1 VAFDI
6 DANGLLEVSATD
18 RTTGRKQKV
27 SISGGSNLN
36 EQEIKSIIEEAK
48 SKANE
53 DRKKRSVID
62 RKNSALTLIAQ
73 AERRLRDA
81 SLEFGP
87 YGAERQQRA
96 VEIAIQDV
104 EEYLDDYD
112 PQELEISVS
121 ALQEALFGLNR
132 KFAAE
137 RKTDNNPLQGIKNTF
152 GSLKD
157 ELFSDDYWDDDPWDN
172 QMNRNYRNSRYG
184 NSRDDDPWDNDY
196 FLKDYLSILGLS
208 NDFDDK
214 ELKKAFRREARKW
227 HPDLNKN
234 DLNAEERFKLI
245 NEAYEYLRDP
255 NKRNKNSDVNI
266 QEDYENNNFKT
277 GFPDFQDY
285 LDSLFGYEYNANN
298 EDEYTDEP
306 LDDESTNL
314 ENDEF
319 NNYEYPTTSP
329 EEPPPVKLHQDIE
342 TIIEL
347 TPNEALNGASILI
360 ELEDQTM
367 VEVDTPPFA
376 GDGWRLRLENIARG
390 GKDHYLQLKVQTESG
405 LRIDGLRVIYKLELF
420 PHDALLG
427 CAVEVPT
434 LDGNVTLQVPPKS
447 STGRMLRLKGR
458 GLAFEDNVGDQYVE
472 ILVVIPA
479 DINDEEIA
487 LYTRLQEL
495 SLSDS

>member
-1 VAFDI
+1 MVI
-6 DANGLLEVSATD
+6 LGMMIRGTM
-18 RTTGRKQKV
+18 T
-27 SISGGSNLN
+27 IS
-36 EQEIKSIIEEAK
+36 
-48 SKANE
+48 SKN
-53 DRKKRSVID
+53 
-62 RKNSALTLIAQ
+62 
-73 AERRLRDA
+73 
-81 SLEFGP
+81 
-87 YGAERQQRA
+87 
-96 VEIAIQDV
+96 
-104 EEYLDDYD
+104 
-112 PQELEISVS
+112 
-121 ALQEALFGLNR
+121 
-132 KFAAE
+132 
-137 RKTDNNPLQGIKNTF
+137 
-152 GSLKD
+152 
-157 ELFSDDYWDDDPWDN
+157 
-172 QMNRNYRNSRYG
+172 
-184 NSRDDDPWDNDY
+184 
-196 FLKDYLSILGLS
+196 DYLSILGLS

-255 NKRNKNSDVNI
+255 NNKNSDVNF
-266 QEDYENNNFKT
+266 QEDYKNNNFKT

-298 EDEYTDEP
+298 EDEFTDEP

-329 EEPPPVKLHQDIE
+329 KEPPPVKLHQDLE

-347 TPNEALNGASILI
+347 TPDEALNGASILI

-390 GKDHYLQLKVQTESG
+390 GKDHYLQLKVQTKSG

-434 LDGNVTLQVPPKS
+434 LDGDVTLQVPPKS

-458 GLAFEDNVGDQYVE
+458 GLTFEDNVGDQYVE

>member
-1 VAFDI
+1 MVI
-6 DANGLLEVSATD
+6 LGTMIHGTM
-18 RTTGRKQKV
+18 TT
-27 SISGGSNLN
+27 S
-36 EQEIKSIIEEAK
+36 
-48 SKANE
+48 SK
-53 DRKKRSVID
+53 
-62 RKNSALTLIAQ
+62 
-73 AERRLRDA
+73 
-81 SLEFGP
+81 
-87 YGAERQQRA
+87 
-96 VEIAIQDV
+96 
-104 EEYLDDYD
+104 
-112 PQELEISVS
+112 
-121 ALQEALFGLNR
+121 
-132 KFAAE
+132 
-137 RKTDNNPLQGIKNTF
+137 
-152 GSLKD
+152 
-157 ELFSDDYWDDDPWDN
+157 
-172 QMNRNYRNSRYG
+172 
-184 NSRDDDPWDNDY
+184 
-196 FLKDYLSILGLS
+196 KDYLSILGLS
-208 NDFDDK
+208 PDFDDK

-255 NKRNKNSDVNI
+255 NKRNQYLDEDNQ
-266 QEDYENNNFKT
+266 QEYEN
-277 GFPDFQDY
+277 
-285 LDSLFGYEYNANN
+285 
-298 EDEYTDEP
+298 EP
-306 LDDESTNL
+306 FEDESTNTI
-314 ENDEF
+314 NDEF
-319 NNYEYPTTSP
+319 NHYEYPTTSP

-342 TIIEL
+342 TVIEL
-347 TPNEALNGASILI
+347 TPDEALNGASILI

-405 LRIDGLRVIYKLELF
+405 LRIDGLRVLYKLELF

-458 GLAFEDNVGDQYVE
+458 GLTFEDNVGDQYVE

>member
-1 VAFDI
+1 M
-6 DANGLLEVSATD
+6 
-18 RTTGRKQKV
+18 TT
-27 SISGGSNLN
+27 S
-36 EQEIKSIIEEAK
+36 
-48 SKANE
+48 
-53 DRKKRSVID
+53 
-62 RKNSALTLIAQ
+62 
-73 AERRLRDA
+73 
-81 SLEFGP
+81 
-87 YGAERQQRA
+87 
-96 VEIAIQDV
+96 
-104 EEYLDDYD
+104 
-112 PQELEISVS
+112 
-121 ALQEALFGLNR
+121 
-132 KFAAE
+132 
-137 RKTDNNPLQGIKNTF
+137 
-152 GSLKD
+152 
-157 ELFSDDYWDDDPWDN
+157 
-172 QMNRNYRNSRYG
+172 SR
-184 NSRDDDPWDNDY
+184 
-196 FLKDYLSILGLS
+196 KDYLSILGLS
-208 NDFDDK
+208 PDFDDN

-245 NEAYEYLRDP
+245 NEAYKYLREL
-255 NKRNKNSDVNI
+255 NIKKNISDENI
-266 QEDYENNNFKT
+266 QDDYENNNFKT

-285 LDSLFGYEYNANN
+285 LDSLFGYEYSPKNYDERNN
-298 EDEYTDEP
+298 EPFE
-306 LDDESTNL
+306 DESINVD
-314 ENDEF
+314 NDF

-329 EEPPPVKLHQDIE
+329 EEPPPVKLHHDIE

-347 TPNEALNGASILI
+347 TPDEALNGASILI
-360 ELEDQTM
+360 ELEDETV

-405 LRIDGLRVIYKLELF
+405 LRIDGLRVLYKLELF

-458 GLAFEDNVGDQYVE
+458 GLSFEDNIGDQYVE
-472 ILVVIPA
+472 IMVVIPA

>member
-1 VAFDI
+1 M
-6 DANGLLEVSATD
+6 GL
-18 RTTGRKQKV
+18 
-27 SISGGSNLN
+27 
-36 EQEIKSIIEEAK
+36 
-48 SKANE
+48 
-53 DRKKRSVID
+53 
-62 RKNSALTLIAQ
+62 
-73 AERRLRDA
+73 
-81 SLEFGP
+81 P
-87 YGAERQQRA
+87 
-96 VEIAIQDV
+96 
-104 EEYLDDYD
+104 
-112 PQELEISVS
+112 P
-121 ALQEALFGLNR
+121 
-132 KFAAE
+132 
-137 RKTDNNPLQGIKNTF
+137 
-152 GSLKD
+152 
-157 ELFSDDYWDDDPWDN
+157 
-172 QMNRNYRNSRYG
+172 
-184 NSRDDDPWDNDY
+184 
-196 FLKDYLSILGLS
+196 
-208 NDFDDK
+208 DFDDK

-255 NKRNKNSDVNI
+255 NVRKNSSDEKNH
-266 QEDYENNNFKT
+266 DDKENNNFEK

-285 LDSLFGYEYNANN
+285 LDSLFGYEYSPMKH
-298 EDEYTDEP
+298 EEY
-306 LDDESTNL
+306 DDESFDDESFDDESINTDK
-314 ENDEF
+314 DEF
-319 NNYEYPTTSP
+319 NNHDYPTTSP
-329 EEPPPVKLHQDIE
+329 EEPPPVKLYQDIE

-347 TPNEALNGASILI
+347 TPDEALNGASILI
-360 ELEDQTM
+360 ELEDETV

-405 LRIDGLRVIYKLELF
+405 LRIDGLRVLYKLELF

-458 GLAFEDNVGDQYVE
+458 GLTYEDNVGDQYVE

>member
-1 VAFDI
+1 MVI
-6 DANGLLEVSATD
+6 LGTMIHGTM
-18 RTTGRKQKV
+18 TT
-27 SISGGSNLN
+27 S
-36 EQEIKSIIEEAK
+36 
-48 SKANE
+48 SK
-53 DRKKRSVID
+53 
-62 RKNSALTLIAQ
+62 
-73 AERRLRDA
+73 
-81 SLEFGP
+81 
-87 YGAERQQRA
+87 
-96 VEIAIQDV
+96 
-104 EEYLDDYD
+104 
-112 PQELEISVS
+112 
-121 ALQEALFGLNR
+121 
-132 KFAAE
+132 
-137 RKTDNNPLQGIKNTF
+137 
-152 GSLKD
+152 
-157 ELFSDDYWDDDPWDN
+157 
-172 QMNRNYRNSRYG
+172 
-184 NSRDDDPWDNDY
+184 
-196 FLKDYLSILGLS
+196 KDYLSILGLS
-208 NDFDDK
+208 SDFDDK

-255 NKRNKNSDVNI
+255 HKRKKNSDEI
-266 QEDYENNNFKT
+266 TQDDYENNNFKT

-285 LDSLFGYEYNANN
+285 LDSLFGYEYSPKNYKEN
-298 EDEYTDEP
+298 
-306 LDDESTNL
+306 DDESFDDESINTN
-314 ENDEF
+314 NDEF
-319 NNYEYPTTSP
+319 YNHVYPTTSP

-347 TPNEALNGASILI
+347 TPDEALNGASILI
-360 ELEDQTM
+360 ELEDETV

-405 LRIDGLRVIYKLELF
+405 LRIDGLRVLYKLELF

-458 GLAFEDNVGDQYVE
+458 GLTFEDNVGDQYVE